1 MSVKTT
7 LDRYFNTESL
17 KSYVA
22 VNYEDR
28 TQSKPS
34 VRTVKMSSTLS
45 FTSLKKASSI
55 AFTRRWLELKQ
66 IICLM
71 LQDIL
76 AKQGIYT

>member
-1 MSVKTT
+1 
-7 LDRYFNTESL
+7 
-17 KSYVA
+17 
-22 VNYEDR
+22 
-28 TQSKPS
+28 
-34 VRTVKMSSTLS
+34 MSSTLS

-76 AKQGIYT
+76 AKEGMYT